1 MKILIINNFNDK
13 HISGGVENYLLEF
26 TAFAKKHNTDFEFY
40 WFGKDS
46 KKTNWIQKF
55 YNYTTTNEIKKII
68 DDFKPDVIHC
78 FSIGAPISP
87 HFMKYAKKKRIPIL
101 YSFRDYYYICPK
113 NYMLT
118 SKGEIISIH
127 KSGLSC
133 IFNHYPKKNLLY
145 DTLIYLKQSYHK
157 KYISKYVT
165 YFLTP
170 SDNLT
175 KTIQNHFKLNGETL
189 SNPTMLENTEGI
201 NSSEDYLL
209 YVGRLDK
216 EKGVMTLL
224 KAFRTISLKHPTE
237 KLLIVGEGNQMEEL
251 ITFKNTNKLDNII
264 FIGKQNR
271 EELKAIYSKA
281 KFIVVPSEILESY
294 GNVVLESFAFGK
306 TIIASDLIG
315 IKKEIF
321 ENNCGLIFPFGNI
334 ERLTESIE
342 LLLTNASLKNE
353 LATNGLAFAKTRSF
367 KNHFDKQLEIYTKL
381 LEKTTV

>member
-1 MKILIINNFNDK
+1 MKILILNNFNNK

-46 KKTNWIQKF
+46 KKTNWVQKF
-55 YNYTTTNEIKKII
+55 YNFTTTNEIKKLI
-68 DDFKPDVIHC
+68 DEFKPDVIHC

-87 HFMKYAKKKRIPIL
+87 HFMKYAKKKSIPIL

-118 SKGEIISIH
+118 IKGEVISNH

-133 IFNHYPKKNLLY
+133 ILNHYPKRNLVF
-145 DTLIYLKQSYHK
+145 DTLLYLKQSYHK

-175 KTIQNHFKLNGETL
+175 KTILNHFKLNGETL
-189 SNPTMLENTEGI
+189 PNPTMLNNPELKNLT
-201 NSSEDYLL
+201 EDYLL

-251 ITFKNTNKLDNII
+251 IAFKNENQLNNVKL
-264 FIGKQNR
+264 IGKQNR
-271 EELKAIYSKA
+271 EELKAIYSNA
-281 KFIVVPSEILESY
+281 NFLIVPSEFLESY
-294 GNVVLESFAFGK
+294 CNVVLEAFAFQK
-306 TIIASDLIG
+306 TVIVSNLLG
-315 IKKEIF
+315 ITKDVELS
-321 ENNCGLIFPFGNI
+321 NSGLVFPFGNV
-334 ERLTESIE
+334 EKLTESIE
-342 LLLTNASLKNE
+342 LLFTNPSLKKE
-353 LATNGLAFAKTRSF
+353 LTHNGFEFSKTRSF
-367 KNHFDKQLEIYTKL
+367 ENHFDKQIEIYNKL
-381 LEKTTV
+381 VQ